1 MAQGDLKNFPYEYQV
16 DIASFWN
23 NKISDFQITII
34 GVSFVW
40 LFWIS
45 FLSFIYGKVTFIIF
59 I

>member
-34 GVSFVW
+34 GVSFV
-40 LFWIS
+40 
-45 FLSFIYGKVTFIIF
+45 
-59 I
+59 